1 MDGKFDIGSDRA
13 GTLFKGSILLLDSH
27 ESEGLKLCCANS
39 CTCNCES
46 LVCKFLEAGEEL
58 DRCLLSDDCI
68 SVVLFAFLNAG
79 VEDDRKK
86 LPPFPEK
93 GLDDKLLSDAN
104 LFARGALN
112 PFAVEVVLFFCHT
125 VELAKEELLCTW
137 SVEVLFFSLT
147 LSLVFMLL
155 RDSKGLLE

>member
-1 MDGKFDIGSDRA
+1 MDGKFDIGLDRA
-13 GTLFKGSILLLDSH
+13 GTLFKGSTLLLDSH

-39 CTCNCES
+39 CNCES

-58 DRCLLSDDCI
+58 DRCVLSDDCI

-86 LPPFPEK
+86 LAPFPEK
-93 GLDDKLLSDAN
+93 GLDDKLLSAAN

-112 PFAVEVVLFFCHT
+112 PFVVEVVLFFCHT
-125 VELAKEELLCTW
+125 AVFAKEELLCTC

-155 RDSKGLLE
+155 RDSKGFLE